1 MIKNI
6 YTNWNYIRV
15 IRLVLGVIV
24 MIQAVYTK
32 TYLFLIPG
40 ILFTGMALFNTSCCG
55 SNGCAIP
62 KSENKKQQEE

>member
-1 MIKNI
+1 MIHNI

-15 IRLVLGVIV
+15 IRLVLGIIV
-24 MIQAVYTK
+24 LIQAVYTT

-62 KSENKKQQEE
+62 KSENEKQQEE